1 MFTLDREKLM
11 EYDTMPEAILAVVE
25 SMPDGQFFFGNELQN
40 AVAEVYPPARTVYIS
55 SILQA
60 MRRKCGDMVRCVDH
74 NDSLYQK
81 IGYQRLAS

>member
-1 MFTLDREKLM
+1 M
-11 EYDTMPEAILAVVE
+11 EYETMPEAILAVVE
-25 SMPDGQFFFGNELQN
+25 SMPDGEFFYGNELHN
-40 AVAEVYPPARTVYIS
+40 AVAEVFPPARTVYIS

-81 IGYQRLAS
+81 IGYQRLAV